1 VDRQIVFPG
10 SIPLDTDLL
19 SIQRNVMIGL
29 GYLAQATLG
38 GVPLVDGL
46 ACTPTVPASLT
57 VTVGPGSITAPE
69 TIDSTAFGSL
79 PADSADPLVK
89 MGINT
94 TPTTFTLTAPT
105 TSGQTINYLIQ
116 AALLETDAT
125 PVVLPYYNAANP
137 AQPFSGPDNTGV
149 AQNTQ
154 RLQNVQL
161 QLKPGAPANAGSQIT
176 PTVDSGWV
184 GLYVVTVNYGQSQ
197 ITSADIAT
205 LPTAP
210 FVQFK
215 LNNLAP
221 GFSRM
226 TTLYSSANFVV
237 PNGVSRLK
245 VRVCGGGGGGGG
257 GASGLGGAGGG
268 AGGYTE
274 AVIQVTPGA
283 TIPVTVGAGGA
294 GAPGTGLG
302 GTGGTSSFGTY
313 LSATGG
319 GGGES
324 AATYAAGG
332 APGTGSGG
340 TMVAI
345 GGFGS
350 DGNGGTVMFAGNG
363 GASAF
368 GGGGRAAAP
377 CRQAC
382 QAQPQIQPQPS
393 WPRPRRRAVHHRGAR
408 RVIERPARRLRH
420 TGAQQPH
427 PALARRCRQSAG
439 GGG

>member
-19 SIQRNVMIGL
+19 SLQRNTMVAL

-38 GVPLVDGL
+38 GTPLVDGL
-46 ACTPTVPASLT
+46 ACLPTVPASLT
-57 VTVGPGSITAPE
+57 VTVGPGSITGPE

-79 PADSADPLVK
+79 AADSADPLIK
-89 MGINT
+89 MGVNA
-94 TPTTFTLTAPT
+94 TPTTFTLTAPA

-116 AALLETDAT
+116 AALLETDAS
-125 PVVLPYYNAANP
+125 PVVLPYYNATNP

-154 RLQNVQL
+154 RLQRVQL

-184 GLYVVTVNYGQSQ
+184 GLYVITVNYGQTQ
-197 ITSADIAT
+197 IMPGDIAEM
-205 LPTAP
+205 PTAP

-215 LNNLAP
+215 LNSLTP

-226 TTLYSSANFVV
+226 ATLYASTSFTV

-245 VRVCGGGGGGGG
+245 VRLCGGGGGAGA

-268 AGGYTE
+268 AGGYAE
-274 AVIQVTPGA
+274 AIIEVTSG
-283 TIPVTVGAGGA
+283 TIIPVTVGSGGA
-294 GAPGTGLG
+294 GAVGSGLG
-302 GTGGTSSFGTY
+302 GAGGTSSFGVY
-313 LSATGG
+313 VSATGG
-319 GGGES
+319 SGGES

-332 APGTGSGG
+332 APGSGSGG
-340 TMVAI
+340 AMVAT
-345 GGFGS
+345 GGYGS
-350 DGNGGTVMFAGNG
+350 DGNGGTAMFAGNG

-368 GGGGRAAAP
+368 GGGGRAAA
-377 CRQAC
+377 AG
-382 QAQPQIQPQPS
+382 S
-393 WPRPRRRAVHHRGAR
+393 Y
-408 RVIERPARRLRH
+408 
-420 TGAQQPH
+420 AQQNGTAPG
-427 PALARRCRQSAG
+427 SG
-439 GGG
+439 GGGCYGSAGNGGAGAAGIVIVEY

>member
-19 SIQRNVMIGL
+19 SVERNIMIAL

-57 VTVGPGSITAPE
+57 VTVGPGSITAPQ

-154 RLQNVQL
+154 RLQSVQL
-161 QLKPGAPANAGSQIT
+161 QIKPGAPANAGAQIT

-197 ITSADIAT
+197 LTSADIAT
-205 LPTAP
+205 LPAAP

-215 LNNLAP
+215 LNGLAP

-245 VRVCGGGGGGGG
+245 VRLCGGGGGGGG
-257 GASGLGGAGGG
+257 GGGANGLGGAGGG
-268 AGGYTE
+268 AGGYAE
-274 AVIQVTPGA
+274 AIIQVTPGT
-283 TIPVTVGAGGA
+283 TIPVTVGAGGT
-294 GAPGTGLG
+294 GAPGTGSG

-319 GGGES
+319 SGGDS

-340 TMVAI
+340 TMVAT

-368 GGGGRAAAP
+368 GGGGRAAA
-377 CRQAC
+377 A
-382 QAQPQIQPQPS
+382 
-393 WPRPRRRAVHHRGAR
+393 GNY
-408 RVIERPARRLRH
+408 
-420 TGAQQPH
+420 AQQNGTAPG
-427 PALARRCRQSAG
+427 SG
-439 GGG
+439 GGGCYGSAGNGGSGAAGIVIVEY